1 MASTYSSLLRIELI
15 ANGEQAGTWGTT
27 TNTNLGTLIE
37 TAIAGT
43 ASIDVTAG
51 NVTLT
56 TNDGSADQARCFI
69 LNVTGTPGTSRNIV
83 APSSSKT
90 YVVKNGSDGAVVVK
104 GSATTG
110 VTIGVNQEAFV
121 FWNGSDF
128 ELVGLVGPSGSTDN
142 AFARFDGSSGKVLQN
157 ATGATLDDTGAAS
170 FTGSVAVAGTS
181 SAGADVKL
189 YEDTDN
195 GTNYVALKAPA
206 SVASNLTLTL
216 PSADGTSGQVI
227 QTDGSGNLSFVTP
240 SAGVTTGKAVALSM
254 IFGF

>member
-37 TAIAGT
+37 AAIAGT
-43 ASIDVTAG
+43 ASLDVTSADI
-51 NVTLT
+51 TLT
-56 TNDGSADQARCFI
+56 ANDGSSDQARCFI

-110 VTIGVNQEAFV
+110 VTIAVGQEALI

-128 ELVGLVGPSGSTDN
+128 EMVGLVGPASSTDN
-142 AFARFDGSSGKVLQN
+142 AFARYDGTTGKVIQN
-157 ATGATLDDTGAAS
+157 STGATLSDTGAAS
-170 FTGSVAVAGTS
+170 FTGSVAVAGT
-181 SAGADVKL
+181 AAAAAAVTL

-195 GTNYVALKAPA
+195 GTNYVALQAPA
-206 SVASNLTLTL
+206 SVASNLTLVL

-227 QTDGSGNLSFVTP
+227 QTDGSGNLSFATP
-240 SAGVTTGKAVALSM
+240 SAGVTTGKAIAMAM

>member
-15 ANGEQAGTWGTT
+15 ANGEQSGTWGTT

-37 TAIAGT
+37 AAIAGT
-43 ASIDVTAG
+43 ASVDVTSA

-56 TNDGSADQARCFI
+56 ANDGSSDQSRCMI
-69 LNVTGTPGTSRNIV
+69 LNVTGTPGVSRNII
-83 APSSSKT
+83 APSSSKS
-90 YVVKNGSDGAVVVK
+90 YIVKNGSDGAIVVK

-142 AFARFDGSSGKVLQN
+142 AFARYDGTSGKVLQN
-157 ATGATLDDTGAAS
+157 ASGATLDDTGSAS
-170 FTGSVAVAGTS
+170 FTGSVAVAGTA
-181 SAGADVKL
+181 SAAADVKL

-227 QTDGSGNLSFVTP
+227 QTDGSGNLSFATP
-240 SAGVTTGKAVALSM
+240 SAGVTTGKAIAMAM

>member
-227 QTDGSGNLSFVTP
+227 QTDGSGNLSFATP
-240 SAGVTTGKAVALSM
+240 SAGVTTGKAIAMAM

>member
-69 LNVTGTPGTSRNIV
+69 LNITGTPGTSRNIV

-90 YVVKNGSDGAVVVK
+90 YIVKNGSDGAVVVK

-195 GTNYVALKAPA
+195 GTNYVALKAPT

-227 QTDGSGNLSFVTP
+227 QTDGSGNLSFATP
-240 SAGVTTGKAVALSM
+240 SAGVTTGKAIAMSM

>member
-37 TAIAGT
+37 AAIAGT
-43 ASIDVTAG
+43 ASLDVTSADI
-51 NVTLT
+51 TLT
-56 TNDGSADQARCFI
+56 TNDGSSDQARCFI

-110 VTIGVNQEAFV
+110 VTIGVGQEAFV

-128 ELVGLVGPSGSTDN
+128 EAIGLVGPAGSTDN
-142 AFARFDGSSGKVLQN
+142 AFARFDGTTGKVLQN
-157 ATGATLDDTGAAS
+157 STGATLADTGAAS
-170 FTGSVAVAGTS
+170 FTGSVAVAGT
-181 SAGADVKL
+181 AAAAAAVTL

-195 GTNYVALKAPA
+195 GTNYVALQAPA
-206 SVASNLTLTL
+206 SVASNLTLVL

-227 QTDGSGNLSFVTP
+227 QTDGSGNLSFATP
-240 SAGVTTGKAVALSM
+240 SAGVTTGKAIAMAM

>member
-90 YVVKNGSDGAVVVK
+90 YVVKNGSDGVVVVK

>member
-15 ANGEQAGTWGTT
+15 ANGEQSGTWGTT

-37 TAIAGT
+37 AAIAGT
-43 ASIDVTAG
+43 ASVDVTSA

-56 TNDGSADQARCFI
+56 ANDGSSDQSRCMI

-83 APSSSKT
+83 APSSSKS
-90 YVVKNGSDGAVVVK
+90 YIVKNGSDGAVVVK

-142 AFARFDGSSGKVLQN
+142 AFARFDGTSGKVLQN
-157 ATGATLDDTGAAS
+157 ASGATLDDTGSAS
-170 FTGSVAVAGTS
+170 FTGSVAVAGTA
-181 SAGADVKL
+181 SAAADVKL

-206 SVASNLTLTL
+206 SVASDLTLTL

-227 QTDGSGNLSFVTP
+227 QTDGSGNLSFATP
-240 SAGVTTGKAVALSM
+240 SAGVTTGKAIAMAM